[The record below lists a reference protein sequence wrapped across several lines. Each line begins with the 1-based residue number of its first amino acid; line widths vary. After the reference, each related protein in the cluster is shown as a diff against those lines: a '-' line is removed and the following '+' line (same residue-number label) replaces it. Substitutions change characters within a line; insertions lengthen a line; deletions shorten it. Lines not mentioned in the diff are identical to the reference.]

1 MAVVAL
7 AGAMA
12 LSFVFAYSS
21 VGDQQR
27 AAQARVVGD
36 TTRKPLSELTAT
48 QVSKPIQGDAYKAL
62 LKDVRDHVMKDDRVL
77 RVRIFNLNGTLVFST
92 AAKDRIGVAQ
102 IGTGSGTGG
111 TVVAPVYQLVVPLP
125 PARLSEM
132 CTWLRCRN
140 VSPQVLSTL
149 QAR

>member
-1 MAVVAL
+1 MSRVGWALAVVAL
-7 AGAMA
+7 AAAMA

-27 AAQARVVGD
+27 AAQARAVGD

-48 QVSKPIQGDAYKAL
+48 QVSKPIQGDAFKAL

-92 AAKDRIGVAQ
+92 DGDDKIGVAQ
-102 IGTGSGTGG
+102 IGSPQFRDLR
-111 TVVAPVYQLVVPLP
+111 AASRASSPNP
-125 PARLSEM
+125 R
-132 CTWLRCRN
+132 LRCRPGWPGRAS
-140 VSPQVLSTL
+140 VCM
-149 QAR
+149 